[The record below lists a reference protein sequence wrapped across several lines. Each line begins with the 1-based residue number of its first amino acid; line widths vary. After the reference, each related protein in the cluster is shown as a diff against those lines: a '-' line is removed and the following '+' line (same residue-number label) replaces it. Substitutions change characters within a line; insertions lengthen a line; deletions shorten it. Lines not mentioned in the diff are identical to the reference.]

1 MDFKKLLTVNNIIK
15 CLASILAIVGGII
28 FIVTATSGYLAGK
41 SYSGLPL
48 VFALIGA
55 VVIVCAA
62 FVEYKFPKVGPF
74 ISILAGA
81 SLTASFILAI
91 SDRVNFLGD
100 ALIPMDY
107 PAEFYSAIGA
117 TITCFVF
124 IGVAIIL
131 LAVSYFIPEIKLV
144 KEKAE

>member
-1 MDFKKLLTVNNIIK
+1 ML
-15 CLASILAIVGGII
+15 
-28 FIVTATSGYLAGK
+28 YLAGK
-41 SYSGLPL
+41 SFSALPL

-55 VVIVCAA
+55 LVIVCAA